1 MILYDETQIRT
12 ARVLLESLEVRGYEN
27 CKNVVLLRQILDSGE
42 KEKETKDGKSDRD
55 GD

>member
-1 MILYDETQIRT
+1 MILYEETQIRT

-42 KEKETKDGKSDRD
+42 KETKDGKSDRD

>member
-1 MILYDETQIRT
+1 MILYEETKIRT

-27 CKNVVLLRQILDSGE
+27 CKNVVLLRQILDSGG
-42 KEKETKDGKSDRD
+42 KETKDGKSDRD

>member
-12 ARVLLESLEVRGYEN
+12 ARVLLESLEVRGDEN

-42 KEKETKDGKSDRD
+42 KETKDGKSDRD

>member
-1 MILYDETQIRT
+1 MILYGETQIRT

-42 KEKETKDGKSDRD
+42 KEATDGKSDRD